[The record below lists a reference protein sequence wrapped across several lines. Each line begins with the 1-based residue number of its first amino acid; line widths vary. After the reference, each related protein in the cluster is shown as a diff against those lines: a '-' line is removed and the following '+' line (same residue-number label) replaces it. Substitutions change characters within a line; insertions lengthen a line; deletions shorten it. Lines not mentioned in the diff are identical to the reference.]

1 MSKYLDPK
9 ADLTFKKVFAEHKNL
24 LISLLNA
31 LLPLEEDQLIEYIE
45 YWPAEKI
52 PRRSEIE
59 KDSIVDVCCRDK
71 RGREFLVEM
80 QMAWSEE
87 FRKRVLF
94 NSAKA
99 YVAQSV
105 SGQDY
110 NNLQPVYSLN
120 FINSNMK
127 LDVDGYYHHYR
138 LVHEKNTNEI
148 IDGLQLVF
156 IELPKFRPETI
167 SEKKMQVL
175 WLRYLTEIN
184 SQISEAPAELLENTE
199 INQALSILETSS
211 YTEEQM
217 RTYDRFWDNISIYRT
232 LEGARNR
239 ESQMRIIAE
248 KKCDKAEQERD
259 KAEQERDKAEQE
271 RDEAKAQVESMIN
284 FLKLQGMSDSK
295 IAEIINSKEKNTTE
309 SEETVK

>member
-9 ADLTFKKVFAEHKNL
+9 ADLTFKKVFGEHKNL

-31 LLPLEEDQLIEYIE
+31 LLPLDKDQMIESIE

-52 PRRSEIE
+52 PRRAEIE

-71 RGREFLVEM
+71 KGREFLVEM
-80 QMAWSEE
+80 QMTWSEE

-110 NNLQPVYSLN
+110 GDLQPVYSLN
-120 FINSNMK
+120 FINSNMN
-127 LDVDGYYHHYR
+127 LDVDGYYHYYR
-138 LVHEKNTNEI
+138 LVHEKNTKEI
-148 IDGLQLVF
+148 INGLQLVF
-156 IELPKFRPETI
+156 IELPKFRPETM

-184 SQISEAPAELLENTE
+184 SQIKEAPAELLENPE
-199 INQALSILETSS
+199 VNQALSILETSS

-239 ESQMRIIAE
+239 ETKMRIVAEQKLDIAE
-248 KKCDKAEQERD
+248 QKL
-259 KAEQERDKAEQE
+259 DKAEQE
-271 RDEAKAQVESMIN
+271 RDEAKAQMESMIN
-284 FLKLQGMSDSK
+284 FLKQQGMSDSR
-295 IAEIINSKEKNTTE
+295 IAEIMSQKGKNTAE
-309 SEETVK
+309 SEDGK